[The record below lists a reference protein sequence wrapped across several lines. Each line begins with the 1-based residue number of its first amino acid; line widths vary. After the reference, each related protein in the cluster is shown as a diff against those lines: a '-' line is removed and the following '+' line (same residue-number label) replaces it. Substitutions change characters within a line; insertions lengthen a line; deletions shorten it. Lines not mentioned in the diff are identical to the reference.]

1 MSGKKFAEIQCN
13 VLKCNGKIFPII
25 IVMHECKNTCSSCD
39 KIMIKVEN
47 SLVDDTC
54 VRVGVLIDSG
64 GCGFNWH

>member
-1 MSGKKFAEIQCN
+1 
-13 VLKCNGKIFPII
+13 
-25 IVMHECKNTCSSCD
+25 MHECKNTCSSCD
-39 KIMIKVEN
+39 KIMIKVGN